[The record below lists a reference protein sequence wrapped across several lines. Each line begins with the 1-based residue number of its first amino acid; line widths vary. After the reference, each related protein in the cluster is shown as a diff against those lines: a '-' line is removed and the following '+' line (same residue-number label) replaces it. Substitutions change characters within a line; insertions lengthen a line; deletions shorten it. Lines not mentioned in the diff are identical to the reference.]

1 MKKLFTILILIVS
14 VHSNAQVICGT
25 ANENGSITLTAPP
38 DNAFTSIEFA
48 SYGTP
53 DGACGSFTI
62 GTCHAVNSESIC
74 EGIFL
79 GQNSATISATN
90 GVFGDPC
97 GGTFKRLYIQARYSS
112 TLPLTLVSFTAQKIE
127 QGEVRL
133 TWLSDNEINT
143 SHFIIE
149 RSTDGILFEAVGSVP
164 AAGSG
169 KNSYSFNNMI
179 PNIPATY
186 YYRLKMIDMDG
197 KFKYSAIAR
206 INNSDAIIKLSV
218 FPNPATEF
226 ITIISGKKQEAFI
239 TNNTGQSIKNILLIR
254 GNQTVNVAA
263 WPTGVYFIKSEEGV
277 VKFIKK

>member
-14 VHSNAQVICGT
+14 VNSNAQVLCGT
-25 ANENGSITLTAPP
+25 TNESGSITLTAPP

-53 DGACGSFTI
+53 NGACGSFTI
-62 GTCHAVNSESIC
+62 GACHAANSESIC
-74 EGIFL
+74 EGIFV

-127 QGEVRL
+127 QSQVKL
-133 TWLSDNEINT
+133 AWVSDNEINT

-149 RSTDGILFEAVGSVP
+149 RSTDGILFKTVGSVP
-164 AAGSG
+164 AVGSG
-169 KNSYSFNNMI
+169 KNNYSFINTI
-179 PNIPATY
+179 PNIPSTY
-186 YYRLKMIDMDG
+186 YYRLKNFDIDG
-197 KFKYSAIAR
+197 KYKYSAIVR

-218 FPNPATEF
+218 FPIPATEF

-239 TNNTGQSIKNILLIR
+239 TNNIGQSIKNILLIR
-254 GNQTVNVAA
+254 GNQTVNIAG
-263 WPTGVYFIKSEEGV
+263 WPTGVYFIKSEEAV
-277 VKFIKK
+277 IKFIKK